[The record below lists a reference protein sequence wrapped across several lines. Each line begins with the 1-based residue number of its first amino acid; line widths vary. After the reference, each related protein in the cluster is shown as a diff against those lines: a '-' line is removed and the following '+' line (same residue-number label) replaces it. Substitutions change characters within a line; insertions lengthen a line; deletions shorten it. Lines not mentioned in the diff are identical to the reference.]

1 MLDSADDT
9 IRLVQGSDLDCVRS
23 GLASAVA
30 CIDSAGGYVMAAEK
44 RTPGRFSVPFV
55 PRRPNGNPWDWRD
68 QSSWG

>member
-44 RTPGRFSVPFV
+44 RKNGRKKNRAELEGRSRVSTV
-55 PRRPNGNPWDWRD
+55 DV
-68 QSSWG
+68 